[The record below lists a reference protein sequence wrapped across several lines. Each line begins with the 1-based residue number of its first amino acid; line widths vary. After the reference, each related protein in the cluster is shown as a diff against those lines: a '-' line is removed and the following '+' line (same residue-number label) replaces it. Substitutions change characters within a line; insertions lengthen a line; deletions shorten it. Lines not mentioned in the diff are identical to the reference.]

1 MKKKLSSL
9 RFKLL
14 VFILAA
20 VLLLFAVLFFS
31 ARENLLKG
39 YSQLET
45 DKTLIQLNSAE
56 SLLKEQSDQLSTV
69 TRDYA
74 HWDDTYNFIDKPD
87 QKYIKSNLND
97 VTFSN
102 LKINAIILI
111 NLKGEI
117 VFKKGIDF
125 NTGKPWHIAQ
135 ELEQAIALGGTL
147 VNLNVNNLSGL
158 MWTSEGVV
166 VVSAYDIL
174 DSELTK
180 NRRGT
185 LIMVRPLNEALI
197 KHINKILNASLEV
210 QYSKQFNPNIGSNLA
225 ANKSVEIQLLNVS
238 KITGAKA
245 IKDISGSENLI
256 LRVIDDRE
264 IFKQGNAS
272 LGALYWSAALVGLM
286 LLIYSWLVDK
296 VVLKRLQGLYNSVK
310 SIGSLTSSN
319 ARVEYV
325 EGLDEI
331 ASLGHGINAM
341 LGRLDES
348 QYALVLE
355 KSRSQITLSTLSGIA
370 DAVIT
375 CDGSANVSYLNDA
388 AETLLGISG
397 TDAQGKPLE
406 SFVHLMAEDNLT
418 TVNSDWLI
426 DNESPVTEVALLR
439 ADGRRYVINKS
450 SSRLYDTEGVFFG
463 TVTVLHDVTSVRQLT
478 KQLSYQASHDLLTG
492 LVNRYEFERKVQEA
506 IEDSIAQNR
515 THCLAFI
522 DLDQFKLVNDTCGH
536 MAGDCLL
543 KQLSNELKANM
554 RGADTLARLGGD
566 EFAILLMGCSLDS
579 AQLLLN
585 DILTLVS
592 HCRFHYENKLFNIA
606 ASIGLTEIS
615 PSQPFTLNELFVVA
629 DAACYQAKHLGGN
642 RIQQYMP
649 KESELRIQ
657 SQQFEWLAHINFGLE
672 NKLFVLYMQRIQS
685 LTGDQR
691 HCEILIRMKGDGG
704 SLYLPGVFLP
714 VAERYKLMPKID
726 RWVVIET
733 FTILASKGDSFPYIC
748 AINLSGQTLSDEN
761 FLDFVLDQ
769 LKVYGINPNQICFEI
784 TETAVI
790 SNLDRARQ
798 FIHALR
804 EIGCHF
810 SLDDFGSG
818 LSSFAYL
825 KNLEVDFLKIDGM
838 FVKAIVNNK
847 IDRAMVESI
856 NNVGHVMGLHTIAEF
871 AENDEIIN
879 MLKEIGVDYAQGYGV
894 AKPELF
900 E

>member
-74 HWDDTYNFIDKPD
+74 HWDDTYSFIDNPD
-87 QKYIKSNLND
+87 PKYIKSNLND

-111 NLKGEI
+111 NLKGEV
-117 VFKKGIDF
+117 VFKKGVDF
-125 NTGKPWHIAQ
+125 NTGKPWHIAP
-135 ELEQAIALGGTL
+135 ELEQAIAPGGTL

-158 MWTSEGVV
+158 IWTSEGVV
-166 VVSAYDIL
+166 VASAYDIL

-180 NRRGT
+180 SRRGT

-197 KHINKILNASLEV
+197 KHINQILNANLEV
-210 QYSKQFNPNIGSNLA
+210 QNYKQFNPNTASLASNNSVGIQILN
-225 ANKSVEIQLLNVS
+225 AN
-238 KITGAKA
+238 KITGTKA
-245 IKDISGSENLI
+245 IKDISGAENLI
-256 LRVIDDRE
+256 LRVVDDRE

-272 LGALYWSAALVGLM
+272 LSVLYWSAALVGLI

-296 VVLKRLQGLYNSVK
+296 VILKRLQGLYNSVK
-310 SIGSLTSSN
+310 SIGSLASSN

-375 CDGSANVSYLNDA
+375 CDGSANVSYLNVA
-388 AETLLGISG
+388 AESLLGVSG
-397 TDAQGKPLE
+397 SDVQGKPLE
-406 SFVHLMAEDNLT
+406 TFVHLMAEDNVT
-418 TVNSDWLI
+418 TINSDWLI
-426 DNESPVTEVALLR
+426 DAESPVAEVALLR

-463 TVTVLHDVTSVRQLT
+463 TVTVLHDVTSVRQMT

-506 IEDSIAQNR
+506 IEDSVAQNR

-522 DLDQFKLVNDTCGH
+522 DLDRFKLVNDSCGH

-543 KQLSNELKANM
+543 KQLSNELKDNT
-554 RGADTLARLGGD
+554 RGTDTLARLGGD
-566 EFAILLMGCSLDS
+566 EFAILLMDCSLEN

-585 DILTLVS
+585 DILSLVS
-592 HCRFHYENKLFNIA
+592 HCRFHYENKMFNVA
-606 ASIGLTEIS
+606 ASIGLTGIS
-615 PSQPFTLNELFVVA
+615 PNQAFTLNELFVIA
-629 DAACYQAKHLGGN
+629 DAACYQAKNSGGN
-642 RIQQYMP
+642 RIQQYVP
-649 KESELRIQ
+649 KEDELKIQ
-657 SQQFEWLAHINFGLE
+657 SQQFEWLTHINFGLE
-672 NKLFVLYMQRIQS
+672 NKLFVLYMQRMQS
-685 LTGDQR
+685 LTGSPQ
-691 HCEILIRMKGDGG
+691 HCEILIRMKGDGDT
-704 SLYLPGVFLP
+704 LYLPGVFLP

-726 RWVVIET
+726 RWVVTET
-733 FTILASKGDSFPYIC
+733 FTILASKGSNFPYIC
-748 AINLSGQTLSDEN
+748 AINLSGQTLSDES
-761 FLDFVLDQ
+761 FLDFVLEQ
-769 LKVYGINPNQICFEI
+769 LNVYGVNPNQICFEI

-790 SNLDRARQ
+790 SNLDRARY

-804 EIGCHF
+804 EIGCRF

-838 FVKAIVNNK
+838 FVMGIVKNK

-871 AENDEIIN
+871 AESDEIIN
-879 MLKEIGVDYAQGYGV
+879 MLKEIGVDYAQGYGF
-894 AKPELF
+894 ARPELF